1 MKDLENHH
9 IGHGE
14 PLRHADEPKDAG
26 SHDYGMDV
34 VDSVSKVGC
43 ITELIL
49 IAVLLLFCMCSC
61 SRTIIEERPVYV
73 HDTLTTVQLRVDSV
87 LHHDSIY
94 VETFMRGDT
103 VFLTKYTE
111 RWNDR
116 IKLRTDTIRE
126 VKEVPVTITKTEVKE
141 VPAKLTKWQ
150 RFAQGLGNLTFF
162 LSILSVAVYLWRK
175 FGR

>member
-14 PLRHADEPKDAG
+14 PLRHADESDPG

-49 IAVLLLFCMCSC
+49 IVVLLLFGMCSC

-111 RWNDR
+111 RWHDR

-126 VKEVPVTITKTEVKE
+126 VNEVPVTITKTEIKE

-162 LSILSVAVYLWRK
+162 LSIAAVAVYLWRK

>member
-1 MKDLENHH
+1 MKDLTNHH

-14 PLRHADEPKDAG
+14 PLRHADEDLPEEIIETA
-26 SHDYGMDV
+26 M
-34 VDSVSKVGC
+34 GC
-43 ITELIL
+43 IAQVGAFVIALFICALIT
-49 IAVLLLFCMCSC
+49 MCCTGC

-73 HDTLTTVQLRVDSV
+73 HDTLTTVQLRVDSI

-111 RWNDR
+111 RWHDR

-126 VKEVPVTITKTEVKE
+126 VKEVPVTITKNEIKE

-162 LSILSVAVYLWRK
+162 LSISAVAVYLWRK

>member
-14 PLRHADEPKDAG
+14 PLRHADDPQPPENFDLGAF
-26 SHDYGMDV
+26 
-34 VDSVSKVGC
+34 GC
-43 ITELIL
+43 LSSL
-49 IAVLLLFCMCSC
+49 CMVLLLLILTFCSC

-94 VETFMRGDT
+94 VETFTRGDT

-111 RWNDR
+111 RWHDR

-126 VKEVPVTITKTEVKE
+126 VKEVPVEVTKTEVKE

-150 RFAQGLGNLTFF
+150 RFAQGLGNMTFF
-162 LSILSVAVYLWRK
+162 LSIAAVAVYLWRK

>member
-14 PLRHADEPKDAG
+14 PLRHADDPQPTENFDLGAF
-26 SHDYGMDV
+26 
-34 VDSVSKVGC
+34 GC
-43 ITELIL
+43 LSSL
-49 IAVLLLFCMCSC
+49 CMVLLLLILTFCSC

-111 RWNDR
+111 RWHDR

-126 VKEVPVTITKTEVKE
+126 IKEVPVTITKTEVKE
-141 VPAKLTKWQ
+141 VPRKLTWWQ
-150 RFAQGLGNLTFF
+150 LFLQWLGC
-162 LSILSVAVYLWRK
+162 LSLGAIIGAIVYLCEKKLRK
-175 FGR
+175 V

>member
-1 MKDLENHH
+1 MKDLTNHH

-14 PLRHADEPKDAG
+14 PLRHADEDLPEEIIETAI
-26 SHDYGMDV
+26 
-34 VDSVSKVGC
+34 GC
-43 ITELIL
+43 IAQVGAFVIALFICALIT
-49 IAVLLLFCMCSC
+49 MCCTGC

-94 VETFMRGDT
+94 VETFTRGDT

-111 RWNDR
+111 RWHDR

-141 VPAKLTKWQ
+141 VPAKLTWWQ
-150 RFAQGLGNLTFF
+150 LFLQWLGC
-162 LSILSVAVYLWRK
+162 LSLGAIIGAIVYLCEKKLRK
-175 FGR
+175 V

>member
-1 MKDLENHH
+1 MKDLTNHH

-14 PLRHADEPKDAG
+14 PLRHADEDLPEEIIETAI
-26 SHDYGMDV
+26 
-34 VDSVSKVGC
+34 GC
-43 ITELIL
+43 IAQVGAFVIALFICALIT
-49 IAVLLLFCMCSC
+49 MCCTGC

-111 RWNDR
+111 RWHDR

-126 VKEVPVTITKTEVKE
+126 VKEIPVTITKTEVKE

-150 RFAQGLGNLTFF
+150 RFAQGLGNMTFF
-162 LSILSVAVYLWRK
+162 LSIAAVAVYLWRK